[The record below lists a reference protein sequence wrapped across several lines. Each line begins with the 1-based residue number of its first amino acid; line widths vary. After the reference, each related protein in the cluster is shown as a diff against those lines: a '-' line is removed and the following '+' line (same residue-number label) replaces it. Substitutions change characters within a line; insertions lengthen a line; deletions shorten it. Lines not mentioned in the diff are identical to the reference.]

1 MPGLIG
7 KLLQL
12 LRGAGPDL
20 ARPGRFGVDEL
31 ARRLGVTASQ
41 LRGVPIAYH
50 TFPVPKRRGGMRTIF
65 APAPPLKA
73 MQRRILHKLLARLSA
88 HPCATGFER
97 ASAAAAGHRPVLQRR
112 QAPRSGAALPA
123 RLRAPGRA
131 GALVITASRLAPARP
146 A

>member
-97 ASAAAAGHRPVLQRR
+97 GHSIV
-112 QAPRSGAALPA
+112 SNALPHVRQEVVTPLA
-123 RLRAPGRA
+123 LKACFSSTPPAPYG
-131 GALVITASRLAPARP
+131 PYF
-146 A
+146 